1 MNNNNN
7 NGNNGAV
14 GENTG
19 AADIIDINHVIKLA
33 KLDLSPKDMEHFGSE
48 LNKILGYIDMI
59 KEADISKINGML
71 NELEYDKLVGV
82 TDLNSQFYKDC
93 RIDEC
98 KTDGSF
104 DFSIVKIDAPSF
116 EVQTAGSESGFF
128 VVPQIIE

>member
-1 MNNNNN
+1 MNNGKNNN
-7 NGNNGAV
+7 NG

-19 AADIIDINHVIKLA
+19 AAGIIDINHVMKLA
-33 KLDLSPKDMEHFGSE
+33 KLDLSPKDLEHFGSE

-71 NELEYDKLVGV
+71 NELEYDKLAGV

-104 DFSIVKIDAPSF
+104 DFAIVKSNAPSF
-116 EVQTAGSESGFF
+116 EIQSAGFENGFF